1 MKKRLPVVSRRLFSI
16 LTMIW
21 RLITSIGWSGN
32 CRMHRLK
39 KHEPRLVRHHLESL
53 PPSYTAHWH
62 TTLQSHSRQER
73 YAAYENW
80 KALHVVLC
88 SECLP
93 GDELAA
99 QKAQPQTLY
108 LST

>member
-1 MKKRLPVVSRRLFSI
+1 
-16 LTMIW
+16 
-21 RLITSIGWSGN
+21 
-32 CRMHRLK
+32 MHHLK

-80 KALHVVLC
+80 KALQTRTRHSNAPGSGVVKDC
-88 SECLP
+88 KPRTPENQQ
-93 GDELAA
+93 AR
-99 QKAQPQTLY
+99 
-108 LST
+108 